1 MKEIQVIEQG
11 RFLGEEFLLWLWMKG
26 LVDGGLSGHEGD
38 LSCCFVDDAVLLAS
52 ERGDVKEVS
61 LRKGNP
67 AESREAFEAL
77 SRGMRPARAKL
88 RLLSG
93 DMEWTFTL
101 NAATLDLQALKLPPT
116 SSKDPLGRMADRLF
130 LMEEG
135 SNHLERRFSAFLRSR
150 TGDPGALQERMR
162 DWVRSGLAPFTGD
175 GEPVGEEVPWR

>member
-38 LSCCFVDDAVLLAS
+38 LSCCFVDDSVLLAT

-61 LRKGNP
+61 LRKGIP
-67 AESREAFEAL
+67 AGGRGALEAP

-93 DMEWTFTL
+93 DLEWTFTL

-116 SSKDPLGRMADRLF
+116 SSKEPAARMADRLF

-135 SNHLERRFSAFLRSR
+135 SNHVERRFSAFLRAR
-150 TGDPGALQERMR
+150 AGDAPAMQARMQ
-162 DWVRSGLAPFTGD
+162 DWVRSGLAPFTGE
-175 GEPVGEEVPWR
+175 GEPEGEEVPWR